1 MRTFIAIDIGKTVA
15 GNIGGLQDEL
25 RDYLDPEQEGIK
37 WVDPEGIHLTL
48 KFLGDVEEGEIA
60 GISEV
65 VAQTVENFKKFTIQ
79 VKKVSSF
86 GRPPR
91 VIWIGVNVSDI
102 LCRLQSRLDTRFA
115 KIGFEADEKKFVPHL
130 TLCRVKD
137 FAVGKQLKKIIRGF
151 EGFSAGKIQVKSLC
165 VYKSEL
171 TKTGPEYT
179 LISRNDLASG

>member
-15 GNIGGLQDEL
+15 ANIGGLQEEL
-25 RDYLDPEQEGIK
+25 RGFLGPRQEGVK
-37 WVDPEGIHLTL
+37 WVDPECIHLTL

-60 GISEV
+60 GITEV
-65 VAQTVENFKKFTIQ
+65 VAQIVDNFKIFSIE

-102 LCRLQSRLDTRFA
+102 LCRLQSRLDSRLI

-137 FAVGKQLKKIIRGF
+137 FAVGKQLKQIIRGF
-151 EGFSAGKIQVKSLC
+151 EGFSAGKIQVKSVC

-179 LISRNDLASG
+179 LLSRNELA